1 MTFAKSIVYT
11 ATYASGVLGD
21 IALASDGARLT
32 GLYLAGQKYYFDR
45 MAGPFEDG
53 AGIAVL
59 EQARAWLDRYFAGMR
74 PDPAELPLAP
84 AGSDFRRRVWD
95 ILLSIP
101 YGATRTYGSI
111 AHQLEVETG
120 RRASA
125 QAVGGAVGHNPIS
138 IVIPCHRVV
147 GSDGSLTG
155 YAGGVRSKLWL
166 LGHEGADMTDLYV
179 PVRGTAL

>member
-1 MTFAKSIVYT
+1 MTYT
-11 ATYASGVLGD
+11 TVYASGALGD
-21 IALASDGARLT
+21 IALASDGTHLT

-45 MAGPFEDG
+45 VAGPFEDG
-53 AGIAVL
+53 GGLAVFD
-59 EQARAWLDRYFAGMR
+59 QVRSWLDRYFAGLR

-84 AGSDFRRRVWD
+84 AGSEFRQLVWD
-95 ILLSIP
+95 ALLAIP
-101 YGATRTYGSI
+101 YGQTRTYGSI
-111 AHQLEVETG
+111 ARLLEETTG

-155 YAGGVRSKLWL
+155 YAGGIRSKLWL
-166 LGHEGADMTDLYV
+166 LGHEGADMTDLFV

>member
-1 MTFAKSIVYT
+1 MTYT
-11 ATYASGVLGD
+11 TVYASGVLGD
-21 IALASDGARLT
+21 IALASDGTHLT

-45 MAGPFEDG
+45 VAGPFEG
-53 AGIAVL
+53 GGGLAVFD
-59 EQARAWLDRYFAGMR
+59 QVRSWLDRYFAGMR

-84 AGSDFRRRVWD
+84 AGSEFRQRVWD
-95 ILLSIP
+95 VLLAIP
-101 YGATRTYGSI
+101 YGQTRTYGSI
-111 AHQLEVETG
+111 ARQLEETTG

-138 IVIPCHRVV
+138 VVIPCHRVV

-155 YAGGVRSKLWL
+155 YAGGIRSKLWL
-166 LGHEGADMTDLYV
+166 LGHEGADMTDLFV